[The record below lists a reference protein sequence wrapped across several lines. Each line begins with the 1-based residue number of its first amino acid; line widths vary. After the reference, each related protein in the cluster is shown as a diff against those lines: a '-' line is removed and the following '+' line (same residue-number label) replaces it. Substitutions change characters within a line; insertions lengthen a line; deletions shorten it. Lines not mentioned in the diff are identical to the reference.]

1 MKKYLFLSLAAALFL
16 TACSDKETGPVLS
29 LGNAPAISSPTN
41 GTSIVLTEATAAESF
56 PAFTWSAADYGYD
69 AAVTYTV
76 EMDVAGNNFADPLVV
91 GTVNKTELT
100 VNNEKINNLM
110 LGIGLAGEEEHDMQ
124 FRIACR
130 ISPEVADVY
139 SAPITL
145 KITPYTVVIVY
156 PQLQVPGSYQGWAP
170 DNNSTIIFSVR
181 SDEKYE
187 GYIYFNADNTE
198 FKYTKGPSWTTN
210 WGDTGAD
217 GTLDPNGDN
226 IKAPVAGVYK
236 LNADLNAL
244 THTFTKT
251 DWGLIGS
258 ATPNGWDSDQNMTY
272 DPATNKWT
280 ITLDLVAGEV
290 KFRANDDW
298 GINLGDDGANK
309 SLEYGGAN
317 IAVPDPGNYAIELL
331 LGAAVYKYKITKN

>member
-1 MKKYLFLSLAAALFL
+1 MKKYLFLSLVAALFL
-16 TACSDKETGPVLS
+16 TACSDKETDPVLT
-29 LGNAPAISSPTN
+29 LGNAPAIGSPAN

-56 PAFTWSAADYGYD
+56 PTFTWSAAEYGYD
-69 AAVTYTV
+69 AAVTYSV

-110 LGIGLAGEEEHDMQ
+110 LGLGLEGEVEHDMQ
-124 FRIACR
+124 FRISAK
-130 ISPEVADVY
+130 ISPEVAVVY
-139 SAPITL
+139 SNPITL

-170 DNNSTIIFSVR
+170 DNNSTVIFSVR

-187 GYIYFNADNTE
+187 GYIFINADNSE
-198 FKYTKGPSWTTN
+198 FKYTKGPSWANN
-210 WGDTGAD
+210 WGDNDAD
-217 GTLDPNGDN
+217 GTLDKDGAN
-226 IKAPVAGVYK
+226 IKAPLAGVYK

-244 THTFTKT
+244 THSFTRT

-280 ITLDLVAGEV
+280 ITLDLVAGEI

-317 IAVPDPGNYAIELL
+317 IAVPDPGNYTIELL